1 MREPEVDAG
10 KLRSVLVVRLGAI
23 GDVLRALP
31 AVRRLRSFRPDLKI
45 GWAVEDWVY
54 PIVAG
59 NPSVDH
65 FHVLRRSRLTAGPGS
80 AAREIRRFVGELRE
94 GEYDAVLDFHGRL
107 KSGLVS
113 KLSGARIRI
122 GYSRS
127 AATEANHLFN
137 NVHVSLPDD
146 GENRVLRFLHLLSPL
161 GIPTGW
167 DPEETGL
174 YLDPVLRTGA
184 RAWHE
189 SVGRPELAVFPGTSE
204 GRARERWP
212 ESKWI
217 DLLSRLGGSGVS
229 SAIFWGPAEADLAA
243 RVAAAAGSR
252 AVLAPPTTLPEM
264 LAMIGCFDGF
274 IGSDTAAMHMAWLQ
288 GVPTAV
294 FVGPKSPRTVAPL
307 DPVISRVL
315 RAEEFYVEGV
325 KARSQPEEIVT
336 AVPVG
341 EAMEAVR
348 YVLDASRAMSLRRGG
363 LSLS

>member
-1 MREPEVDAG
+1 MREVEVDAG
-10 KLRSVLVVRLGAI
+10 SLRRVLVLRLGAI
-23 GDVLRALP
+23 GDVLRVLP
-31 AVRRLRSFRPDLKI
+31 AVRRLKSFRPDIHI

-59 NPSVDH
+59 NPSVDS
-65 FHVLRRSRLTAGPGS
+65 FHVLKRSRLKGGPAS
-80 AAREIRRFVGELRE
+80 AVREIRRFAAELR
-94 GEYDAVLDFHGRL
+94 GAEYDAVLDFHGRF
-107 KSGLVS
+107 KSGVVS
-113 KLSGARIRI
+113 KLSRAPIRI
-122 GYSRS
+122 GYSRRD
-127 AATEANHLFN
+127 ATEANHLFN
-137 NVHVSLPDD
+137 NVHVSLPDT

-161 GIPTGW
+161 GIPTAW
-167 DPEETGL
+167 DPEDTGL
-174 YLDPVLRTGA
+174 YIDPVVRASA
-184 RAWHE
+184 RAWYD

-243 RVAAAAGSR
+243 RVAAATGSR
-252 AVLAPPTTLPEM
+252 SVLVPPTTLPEM

-294 FVGPKSPRTVAPL
+294 FVGPKRPRTVAPL
-307 DPVISRVL
+307 EPVISRVL

-325 KARSQPEEIVT
+325 KARRQPEEIVT

-348 YVLDASRAMSLRRGG
+348 YVLDASRAIGLRRGG
-363 LSLS
+363 LALS